1 MGINAMRRLSLVL
14 AGVATVVGTVTSQ
27 TTEAAVVASSIEG
40 EEPIGMEL
48 SLTPGAHW
56 LRSWTFFLVPT
67 KSPPQHAAWVEDLE
81 GEYLGTLAVTDSAA
95 KSSWK
100 AAPKE
105 GRPEALP
112 VWSRR
117 SGAAGSAPA
126 NGGVVK
132 DSDAVLD
139 AVSGATPKG
148 ETAIK
153 RALTGLRRGER
164 YRAFLEVN
172 HSFDYN
178 ERWPRKAKEGESG
191 WSGVNGQPSVVY
203 AAEFVA
209 GSGEPVAFEPVGQ
222 GSVDGSDG
230 ELRPTLDGLTSALD
244 IIARSTVTSR

>member
-1 MGINAMRRLSLVL
+1 MGINSMRRLSLVL
-14 AGVATVVGTVTSQ
+14 AGVATIVGTVTSQ
-27 TTEAAVVASSIEG
+27 TTEAAVVASRIEG
-40 EEPIGMEL
+40 DEPTGIEL

-56 LRSWTFFLVPT
+56 LRTWTFFLVPT
-67 KSPPQHAAWVEDLE
+67 KSPPQHAAWIEDL
-81 GEYLGTLAVTDSAA
+81 GGNCVGTVSVTASAA
-95 KSSWK
+95 KASWK
-100 AAPKE
+100 AAPRE

-126 NGGVVK
+126 KGGVVK
-132 DSDAVLD
+132 DSDAALD

-148 ETAIK
+148 GATIARE
-153 RALTGLRRGER
+153 LGGLRRGER

-178 ERWPRKAKEGESG
+178 DRWPRNAKEGRPG
-191 WSGVNGQPSVVY
+191 WSGVNGQPSVIY

-230 ELRPTLDGLTSALD
+230 ELRLTLDGLTTALA
-244 IIARSTVTSR
+244 IIGGATVTSR